1 MATFFTLCSRAVPN
15 GVLISRDSRWS
26 ARFPPCTPAGN
37 PKELSATSWLLL
49 SAGKAGG
56 LQIAAHSLVQ
66 RNSSSGVSLRSS
78 SNVQG
83 RISLPLS
90 HHQIIRIHY

>member
-1 MATFFTLCSRAVPN
+1 M
-15 GVLISRDSRWS
+15 IS
-26 ARFPPCTPAGN
+26 TPAGN

-56 LQIAAHSLVQ
+56 LQIAADSLVQ
-66 RNSSSGVSLRSS
+66 RSSSSGVSLRSS